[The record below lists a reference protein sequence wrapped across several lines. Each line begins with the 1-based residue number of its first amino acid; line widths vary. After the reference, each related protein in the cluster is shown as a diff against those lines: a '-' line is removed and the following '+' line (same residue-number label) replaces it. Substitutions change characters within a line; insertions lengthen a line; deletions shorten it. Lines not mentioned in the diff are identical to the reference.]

1 LISEIVAI
9 LGYHDTEIYSIL
21 ILAIVILP
29 FLIGWKINST
39 YYNRVIN
46 RIYKAYHEKCIINNL
61 NKPEWNDE
69 SRVDEG
75 KKESKDIINSLDRIV
90 GENFIKKDI
99 KVFKNHYECDMA
111 CRFLRH
117 NRNIEAF
124 YLMKELFKEGMQEFK
139 QNSDIYIVAWYYIH
153 SMKIFY
159 KNNDLLDNYDIEIF
173 NGDEILDRA
182 SKLKNNIRERYLI
195 TYADELVEKERR
207 EISLKQTET
216 NIEETIKIEK
226 LRIEA
231 VNYHFKCLKEIKD
244 LFMEL
249 KKSNYNKEVISYL
262 NNIENV
268 YKAKTSGNN
277 QYLRILREYPDD
289 KDTMKLYMLFLYDI
303 SNRDD
308 LANKYVNLLGEQPS
322 RTLRRFS
329 KDSSNKTK
337 NNIRKVNLSSNSLN
351 SNAHSEDYSAASGLG
366 REVKKK
372 LTRQNTMSKKYTDKI
387 RSLKTKTIILMG
399 LMICILIVLTLVIIF
414 IFNYITSILDI
425 YNTTTIT
432 PFVVANTSY
441 RVRMFGNSIMADI
454 PEKYEYYRN
463 LLMSKK
469 EMIDGTI
476 SNIMG
481 KFFRSYMSTY
491 PLFNP
496 VGNYGYDLLR
506 SESIADSFMRF
517 IANYK
522 YTFNR
527 NMLQDNE
534 TIFDILY
541 EPHFKYF
548 ALNIKENFALV
559 YDESS
564 NIIQNLMRSK
574 FSILYVV
581 LIISEA
587 LFVIITVLVT
597 YNSFG
602 PLRKITEDV
611 TINIFGMFKYISKH
625 DIQKMIDDYNSKIED
640 LNEIIG
646 MDEDY
651 TEIKRRNNKNSRW
664 NIIIGISCVALLGY
678 SILVVFQQ
686 IITLNNTNSTADIL
700 EESSKRLYYVQ
711 NIQYFTHEVIH
722 QDRTLFLE
730 GEPERLLNN
739 NIYMLK
745 KLQESLKDGSYG
757 GPTFD
762 NYPELDFILKDTGCY
777 RVEGTPCENLN
788 YNETS
793 LFGFSEVVSILP
805 LNELISEY
813 LYYVHNFIDNVKEE
827 NYIQLPFTNKQNIQL
842 VVSNELNDNFFKLQ
856 NELMD
861 SIISKTLI
869 ADDYLIDH
877 IRVEIQKGKSN
888 SIILLI
894 IGSLLIIFVNF
905 FVFNKVY
912 SLRAEELDTLVIFAF
927 YIPPAIFNKNERYKK
942 FLETGITT
950 E

>member
-1 LISEIVAI
+1 
-9 LGYHDTEIYSIL
+9 
-21 ILAIVILP
+21 
-29 FLIGWKINST
+29 
-39 YYNRVIN
+39 
-46 RIYKAYHEKCIINNL
+46 
-61 NKPEWNDE
+61 
-69 SRVDEG
+69 
-75 KKESKDIINSLDRIV
+75 
-90 GENFIKKDI
+90 
-99 KVFKNHYECDMA
+99 
-111 CRFLRH
+111 
-117 NRNIEAF
+117 
-124 YLMKELFKEGMQEFK
+124 MQEFK

-289 KDTMKLYMLFLYDI
+289 K
-303 SNRDD
+303 
-308 LANKYVNLLGEQPS
+308 NKYVNLLGEQPS

-372 LTRQNTMSKKYTDKI
+372 LTRH
-387 RSLKTKTIILMG
+387 
-399 LMICILIVLTLVIIF
+399 TLVIIF

-541 EPHFKYF
+541 EPHFK
-548 ALNIKENFALV
+548 
-559 YDESS
+559 
-564 NIIQNLMRSK
+564 
-574 FSILYVV
+574 
-581 LIISEA
+581 
-587 LFVIITVLVT
+587 
-597 YNSFG
+597 
-602 PLRKITEDV
+602 
-611 TINIFGMFKYISKH
+611 
-625 DIQKMIDDYNSKIED
+625 
-640 LNEIIG
+640 
-646 MDEDY
+646 
-651 TEIKRRNNKNSRW
+651 
-664 NIIIGISCVALLGY
+664 
-678 SILVVFQQ
+678 
-686 IITLNNTNSTADIL
+686 
-700 EESSKRLYYVQ
+700 
-711 NIQYFTHEVIH
+711 
-722 QDRTLFLE
+722 
-730 GEPERLLNN
+730 
-739 NIYMLK
+739 
-745 KLQESLKDGSYG
+745 
-757 GPTFD
+757 
-762 NYPELDFILKDTGCY
+762 
-777 RVEGTPCENLN
+777 
-788 YNETS
+788 
-793 LFGFSEVVSILP
+793 
-805 LNELISEY
+805 
-813 LYYVHNFIDNVKEE
+813 
-827 NYIQLPFTNKQNIQL
+827 
-842 VVSNELNDNFFKLQ
+842 
-856 NELMD
+856 
-861 SIISKTLI
+861 
-869 ADDYLIDH
+869 
-877 IRVEIQKGKSN
+877 
-888 SIILLI
+888 
-894 IGSLLIIFVNF
+894 
-905 FVFNKVY
+905 
-912 SLRAEELDTLVIFAF
+912 
-927 YIPPAIFNKNERYKK
+927 
-942 FLETGITT
+942 
-950 E
+950 